1 MWLRQKLLC
10 KYLRSQQMKKQ
21 KLRDEIQ
28 WIEQES
34 KREEEEL
41 NRLNNTINYK
51 RMILRTEET
60 SSNYKQTHII
70 FDRKEFAI
78 YWDATA
84 MKFKNVSLLI
94 YNGTEIVRYEN
105 LRHEC
110 LKRISNQHFSNLMD
124 ISYIQIKTYNYT
136 LSYF

>member
-1 MWLRQKLLC
+1 
-10 KYLRSQQMKKQ
+10 
-21 KLRDEIQ
+21 
-28 WIEQES
+28 
-34 KREEEEL
+34 
-41 NRLNNTINYK
+41 
-51 RMILRTEET
+51 MILRTEET

-105 LRHEC
+105 LENKGRKIVR
-110 LKRISNQHFSNLMD
+110 LKKVHSPVKIILVANWLDALIYKVVFAV
-124 ISYIQIKTYNYT
+124 KG
-136 LSYF
+136 